1 MKVVRV
7 VNHWE
12 LHQVSSLVA
21 LRVAR
26 VDSRHCVQGLVQVTH
41 IVYEETE
48 SD

>member
-21 LRVAR
+21 LRVGW
-26 VDSRHCVQGLVQVTH
+26 VDSRHCVQGLVQVAH
-41 IVYEETE
+41 IVNQETE